1 MSERIKERNEIE
13 EKYKWDLSTLFES
26 DEAWEAS
33 YNEID
38 EEIKAL
44 ARFEGELDN
53 ADTLYEAFL
62 ESEKVSIK
70 IENLI
75 GYANLRHSEDTRDE
89 KGNNMSL
96 MAYSKAVEYMS
107 ITAYMTP
114 EILSR
119 NDEVLKSFIENEK
132 LKDYKFYLEDLLR
145 QKAHTLSTNEEYII
159 AAMGEA
165 LATPWQASEALM
177 DADMKFE
184 DAVDSEGKK
193 YALSNNNFV
202 FLENSKDRVLRESAF
217 RNFYETYKNHNY
229 TLASTFNGAIKK
241 ATAEAK
247 VRKYTSSRNMEMDSD
262 NIPEFVY
269 DNLIETIHKHIN
281 LMHRYASLR
290 KRLLEVDELHYYD
303 VYTPLVQDINRLFT
317 YEEAQE
323 IILKALEPMGEEY
336 LNTVKSA
343 FESRWIDVY
352 PNMGKSSGAYSAGT
366 YESNP
371 YILCNFTGTLDTVS
385 TLAHEMGH
393 SMHSYYTRKTQPYHY
408 SNYTMFVAEVAS
420 TVNENLLIEYLLK
433 NESDPK
439 IRLSLLNQYMEGFK
453 GTVYRQTMF
462 CEFEKEAHAMSERGE
477 PITAEALNSKYY
489 DLVKYYFGDDLVMDD
504 EIQYEWSRIP
514 HFYNPFYVYVY
525 ATGYSSAVA
534 LSQKILNEG
543 DEAVKKYIEFLSMG
557 NSRYPLDE
565 LMHAGVD
572 WNTPA
577 PIENALKKFEAVL
590 DEAETILE
598 HLN

>member
-1 MSERIKERNEIE
+1 MNERIKERNEIE
-13 EKYKWDLSTLFES
+13 EEYKWDLSSLFES
-26 DEAWEAS
+26 DGAWEIAYQDIS
-33 YNEID
+33 EKIQA
-38 EEIKAL
+38 I
-44 ARFEGELDN
+44 ARFTGNLN
-53 ADTLYEAFL
+53 NVDTLYECVK
-62 ESEKVSIK
+62 ECDEVSRAV
-70 IENLI
+70 ENLNN
-75 GYANLRHSEDTRDE
+75 YAYLRHSEDMRDE

-107 ITAYMTP
+107 ITSFMTP
-114 EILSR
+114 EILSQSEEVLNGFI
-119 NDEVLKSFIENEK
+119 NDER

-145 QKAHTLSTNEEYII
+145 QKAHTLSTNEELII
-159 AAMGEA
+159 ASLGEA
-165 LATPWQASEALM
+165 LATPHQVSDALM

-193 YALSNNNFV
+193 YSLSNNNFT
-202 FLENSKDRVLRESAF
+202 FLESSKDRVLRESAF
-217 RNFYETYKNHNY
+217 RNFYEVYKNHNY
-229 TLASTFNGAIKK
+229 TLASSYNGAIKT
-241 ATAEAK
+241 ATAQAK
-247 VRKYTSSRNMEMDSD
+247 IRKYENSRNMKMDSE

-269 DNLIETIHKHIN
+269 DNLIETIHKHID

-290 KRLLEVDELHYYD
+290 KRILEVDELHYYD
-303 VYTPLVQDINRLFT
+303 VYTPLVQDINRSFT
-317 YEEAQE
+317 YEEAKE
-323 IILKALEPMGEEY
+323 MILKALSVMGEEY
-336 LNTVKSA
+336 LDTVKGA
-343 FESRWIDVY
+343 FRDRWIDVY
-352 PNMGKSSGAYSAGT
+352 PNVGKSSGAFSSGS

-420 TVNENLLIEYLLK
+420 TVNENLLIEYFLK

-462 CEFEKEAHAMSERGE
+462 AEFEKEAHAMSERGE
-477 PITAEALNSKYY
+477 PITAEALNKKYY
-489 DLVKYYFGDDLVMDD
+489 DLVKYYFGDALVMDD
-504 EIQYEWSRIP
+504 EVQYEWSRIP

-543 DEAVKKYIEFLSMG
+543 EEAVKKYIEFLSMG

-572 WNTPA
+572 WSTPT
-577 PIENALKKFEAVL
+577 PLENALKKFEAVL
-590 DEAETILE
+590 DEAESIIE